1 MMVYFGVSYEVY
13 GTVGMEIPDDYKN
26 KSDEEIQAYIQEHW
40 DEVPLPDGDY
50 VPESDKP
57 DFDNFE
63 IEEDE

>member
-26 KSDEEIQAYIQEHW
+26 KSDEEIQAYIKEHW

-50 VPESDKP
+50 VSESDKP
-57 DFDNFE
+57 DFDNFK
-63 IEEDE
+63 IEEDK

>member
-1 MMVYFGVSYEVY
+1 MIVYFGVSYEMY
-13 GTVGMEIPDDYKN
+13 GTVGMEIPDEYKN
-26 KSDEEIQAYIQEHW
+26 KSDKEIQKYINDHW
-40 DEVPLPDGDY
+40 DEAPLPEGEY